1 MNCDVFI
8 CHRSEEPG
16 GLFANWLYKELK
28 DIGYLDIFYSPFT
41 VNHGYNFLEPIDE
54 VLKSTHVFILV
65 LSPNFFRKCKQDN
78 DVVKYE
84 IKVAAQ
90 NPKITFFPVTLEN
103 FKYDNEDLSCFTSE
117 EIGRFKHQAPI
128 PFNGI
133 YDTLFIPQIKKDILS
148 LLEHGQC
155 IEDLKKRNKNR
166 YRGAN
171 EEKEKEFLRC
181 QTNML
186 LEYDKIIYE
195 KITFPGQ
202 IILDMGCNDGYNTM
216 ARFKNISNVKII
228 GIDRDSDCIQSANK
242 NYSNDNIH
250 FYCNDIENRTFNS
263 FLNEIENKLN
273 IECFDL
279 VNLSMILLHTEKPY
293 QLLKIIRSHI
303 NENSILFIR
312 DIDDDFSLAY
322 PDKDKIFHKMINICS
337 YCDMLGSRNSGKE
350 IYSHLKQNGF
360 SKVSIEKISLNTSM
374 MSYDEKEA
382 IFNLYFGYLPV
393 ALEKTMESHPNNI
406 RIQKDYNWVCENLDY
421 ANQKFH
427 QSDFIFFV
435 GYIIYTARI

>member
-8 CHRSEEPG
+8 CHRSEGPS

-28 DIGYLDIFYSPFT
+28 DIDYLDIFFSPLT
-41 VNHGYNFLEPIDE
+41 VNHGYNFIEPIDKALE
-54 VLKSTHVFILV
+54 STHVFILV
-65 LSPNFFRKCKQDN
+65 LSPNFFKNCKQDN
-78 DVVKYE
+78 DVVKHE
-84 IKVAAQ
+84 IKVAAH
-90 NPKITFFPVTLEN
+90 NPKITFFPITLEN
-103 FKYDNEDLSCFTSE
+103 FKYDNEDLSYFSSE
-117 EIGRFKHQAPI
+117 EIERFKHQTPI
-128 PFNGI
+128 SFNGI
-133 YDTLFIPQIKKDILS
+133 YDTLFIAQIKKDIIF

-171 EEKEKEFLRC
+171 EEKEKEFLIC

-186 LEYDKIIYE
+186 LEYDKKIYE
-195 KITFPGQ
+195 DITFPEQ
-202 IILDMGCNDGYNTM
+202 IILDLGCNDGYNTM
-216 ARFKNISNVKII
+216 AQFKNISNAKIV
-228 GIDRDSDCIQSANK
+228 GIDRDPDCIQSANI

-250 FYCNDIENRTFNS
+250 FYCNDIENSTFNS
-263 FLNEIENKLN
+263 FLCEIKSKLH

-303 NENSILFIR
+303 NESGILFIR

-337 YCDMLGSRNSGKE
+337 YCDMLGCRNGGKA
-350 IYSHLKQNGF
+350 IYSYLKQNGF

-382 IFNLYFGYLPV
+382 LFNLYFGYLPV
-393 ALEKTMESHPNNI
+393 ALEKTMEAHPNNI

>member
-1 MNCDVFI
+1 MNNDVFI
-8 CHRSEEPG
+8 CHRSEGTG
-16 GLFANWLYKELK
+16 GIFANWLYKELNEV
-28 DIGYLDIFYSPFT
+28 DSLDIFFSPLT
-41 VNHGYNFLEPIDE
+41 VNHGCNYMETIDNA
-54 VLKSTHVFILV
+54 LKITRVFILV
-65 LSPNFFRKCKQDN
+65 LSPHFFKNCIHEN
-78 DVVKYE
+78 DVVKHE

-90 NPKITFFPVTLEN
+90 NPKITFLPIVLEH
-103 FKYDNEDLSCFTSE
+103 FKYDDEDLSCFTSE
-117 EIGRFKHQAPI
+117 EIKRFRYQAPVS
-128 PFNGI
+128 FNGI
-133 YDTLFIPQIKKDILS
+133 YNTTFSKQIKNDIS
-148 LLEHGQC
+148 FLLQNGKS

-171 EEKEKEFLRC
+171 EEKEKAFLKY

-186 LEYDKIIYE
+186 LEYDKKIYE

-202 IILDMGCNDGYNTM
+202 IILDLGCNDGYNTM
-216 ARFKNISNVKII
+216 AQFKNISNAKII
-228 GIDRDSDCIQSANK
+228 GIDRDPDCIQSANT

-250 FYCNDIENRTFNS
+250 FYCNDIENSTFNS

-303 NENSILFIR
+303 NKNSILFIR

-322 PDKDKIFHKMINICS
+322 PDKDKTFHKMINICS

-393 ALEKTMESHPNNI
+393 ALEKTMESQPNNI
-406 RIQKDYNWVCENLDY
+406 
-421 ANQKFH
+421 
-427 QSDFIFFV
+427 SDFIFFV